1 MVRRL
6 DPATTYDEQAFI
18 TNSTYSKQIVS
29 SSAATAFL
37 KQSCTGKIVAL
48 IPTGDPLVNKI
59 STLITNI
66 GGYTIQ
72 NFSN

>member
-37 KQSCTGKIVAL
+37 KQYLSFDLEIA
-48 IPTGDPLVNKI
+48 
-59 STLITNI
+59 
-66 GGYTIQ
+66 GGR
-72 NFSN
+72 